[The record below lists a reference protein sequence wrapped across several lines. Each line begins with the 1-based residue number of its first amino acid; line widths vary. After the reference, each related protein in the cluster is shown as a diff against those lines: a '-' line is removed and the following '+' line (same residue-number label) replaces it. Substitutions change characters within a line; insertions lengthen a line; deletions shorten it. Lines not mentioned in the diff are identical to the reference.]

1 MTPIRSKKTEYRLN
15 LYERVLRSGIIMPDS
30 SACSRCRAQHKVC
43 AVASNSTRCA
53 ECIKAGGLVKCDV
66 FGPSPAEW
74 AKFERT
80 EKQLADDLK
89 EAREA
94 QQRLMNH
101 LFEMQAKVL
110 RLEKQRES
118 LRSRAADMLRRGL
131 QSLDEL
137 DEVEREER
145 EENERRA
152 LDSALPPPASTGA
165 PPDPVL
171 LDFSGVAVDPAMVL
185 SPSFWEGLGFDGGTP
200 PATADS

>member
-1 MTPIRSKKTEYRLN
+1 
-15 LYERVLRSGIIMPDS
+15 MPDS

-110 RLEKQRES
+110 RLETQRES
-118 LRSRAADMLRRGL
+118 FRSRAADMLRRGL
-131 QSLDEL
+131 GSLDEL
-137 DEVEREER
+137 DDAERKEKEEEGRR
-145 EENERRA
+145 EQELA
-152 LDSALPPPASTGA
+152 AATLLPTTSEGDVP
-165 PPDPVL
+165 
-171 LDFSGVAVDPAMVL
+171 DFSGVAFGPDPPL
-185 SPSFWEGLGFDGGTP
+185 SPSFWEGLVFDGGTP